1 VNLSDIKKN
10 KFWISLG
17 GVMISMIA
25 LHLFVVNP
33 FRLKNIKKAETIE
46 NVLARLERYE
56 RKGVKL
62 RNAKWIKAE
71 EDKLATIKEARREYE
86 VFYKERDRH
95 LEKVFTSVNGE
106 EIKDEA
112 LWQNRYI
119 QEGNVLLDKIKNH
132 NIALSENT
140 LPFKEWKAAIPT
152 WEDIVP
158 EQKRFWIAEELIN
171 IILKKEM
178 NVRYLE
184 SINFGKEKA
193 PHANAHAELFDIIPF
208 SIKVRMNVEGLLF
221 LINEFLK
228 SKICFEIETINV
240 SGELNRLRSPKGAEK
255 SYQTVHINNIQSPSM
270 VDVVIEAYV
279 VDFKI

>member
-1 VNLSDIKKN
+1 MDISDIKKS
-10 KFWISLG
+10 KFWLFIG
-17 GVMISMIA
+17 GVMISVIA
-25 LHLFVVNP
+25 LYLFFVNP

-71 EDKLATIKEARREYE
+71 EDKLVTIKEARREYE

-95 LEKVFTSVNGE
+95 LEKVFASVNGE

-119 QEGNVLLDKIKNH
+119 QEVNVLLDKIRNH
-132 NIALSENT
+132 NVVLSENA
-140 LPFKEWKAAIPT
+140 LPFKKWKAAIPT
-152 WEDIVP
+152 WKDIVP

-171 IILKKEM
+171 IILKKEV
-178 NVRYLE
+178 NISYLE
-184 SINFGKEKA
+184 GINFGKEKV

-240 SGELNRLRSPKGAEK
+240 SGELNRLRSLKGTEK
-255 SYQTVHINNIQSPSM
+255 SYMSVQINNIQSPSM
-270 VDVVIEAYV
+270 VNVVVEAYV
-279 VDFKI
+279 MDFMI

>member
-1 VNLSDIKKN
+1 MNLSDIKKN
-10 KFWISLG
+10 KFWLSIG
-17 GVMISMIA
+17 GVIIFVIA
-25 LHLFVVNP
+25 LYLSFVNP

-46 NVLARLERYE
+46 NILARLERYE

-71 EDKLATIKEARREYE
+71 EDKLVTTKEARREYE
-86 VFYKERDRH
+86 IFYKERDRH

-112 LWQNRYI
+112 LWQNKYI
-119 QEGNVLLDKIKNH
+119 QEVNVLLDKIKKH

-152 WEDIVP
+152 WEVIVP

-178 NVRYLE
+178 NVEYLE
-184 SINFGKEKA
+184 SINLGREKA
-193 PHANAHAELFDIIPF
+193 QYANAHTELFDIIPF
-208 SIKVRMNVEGLLF
+208 SIKVRMNAEGLLF

-240 SGELNRLRSPKGAEK
+240 SGELNRIRSPKGAEK
-255 SYQTVHINNIQSPSM
+255 LYQSVHINNIQSPSM

-279 VDFKI
+279 MDFKI

>member
-1 VNLSDIKKN
+1 
-10 KFWISLG
+10 
-17 GVMISMIA
+17 MIFVIA
-25 LHLFVVNP
+25 LYLFFVNP

-46 NVLARLERYE
+46 NTLARLERYE

-71 EDKLATIKEARREYE
+71 EDKLVTTKEARREYE
-86 VFYKERDRH
+86 VFYKELDRH
-95 LEKVFTSVNGE
+95 LEMVFTSANGK

-119 QEGNVLLDKIKNH
+119 RETNVLLDKIRNH

-140 LPFKEWKAAIPT
+140 LPFKEWKGAIPT
-152 WEDIVP
+152 WEDIAP

-178 NVRYLE
+178 GVRHLE
-184 SINFGKEKA
+184 SINFGKENA
-193 PHANAHAELFDIIPF
+193 PHANVRAELFNIIPF

-221 LINEFLK
+221 LINELLK

-240 SGELNRLRSPKGAEK
+240 SGELNRRRSPKGAEK
-255 SYQTVHINNIQSPSM
+255 SYQSVHINNIQSPSM

-279 VDFKI
+279 MDFKI

>member
-1 VNLSDIKKN
+1 
-10 KFWISLG
+10 
-17 GVMISMIA
+17 MIFVIA
-25 LHLFVVNP
+25 LYLSFVNP
-33 FRLKNIKKAETIE
+33 FRLKNIEKAETIE
-46 NVLARLERYE
+46 NILARLERYE

-71 EDKLATIKEARREYE
+71 EDKLVATREARREYE
-86 VFYKERDRH
+86 VFYKERDHH

-119 QEGNVLLDKIKNH
+119 QEVNILLDKIRNH

-140 LPFKEWKAAIPT
+140 LPFKEWKAVIPT

-171 IILKKEM
+171 IILKKEL
-178 NVRYLE
+178 NVSYLE
-184 SINFGKEKA
+184 RINFGKEKA
-193 PHANAHAELFDIIPF
+193 PHANVHAELFDIIPF

-255 SYQTVHINNIQSPSM
+255 SYQSVHITNIQSPSM

-279 VDFKI
+279 MDFKI

>member
-10 KFWISLG
+10 KFWLSIG
-17 GVMISMIA
+17 GVMISVIA
-25 LHLFVVNP
+25 LYLFVVNP
-33 FRLKNIKKAETIE
+33 FRLKNIKRAETIE

-56 RKGVKL
+56 RKGAKL
-62 RNAKWIKAE
+62 CNAKWIKAE
-71 EDKLATIKEARREYE
+71 EDKLVTIKEARREYE

-119 QEGNVLLDKIKNH
+119 KEANGLLDKIRNH
-132 NIALSENT
+132 NVALSENT

-178 NVRYLE
+178 KVSYLE
-184 SINFGKEKA
+184 GINFGKEKA
-193 PHANAHAELFDIIPF
+193 PHANVHVELFDIIPF

-240 SGELNRLRSPKGAEK
+240 SGELNRLRSPKGTEK

>member
-1 VNLSDIKKN
+1 MNLSYIKEN
-10 KFWISLG
+10 KFWISIG
-17 GVMISMIA
+17 GVMISVIA
-25 LHLFVVNP
+25 IYLFVANP
-33 FRLKNIKKAETIE
+33 FRLNNIKKTETIE
-46 NVLARLERYE
+46 NLLTRLGKYE
-56 RKGVKL
+56 RRGVKL

-71 EDKLATIKEARREYE
+71 EDKLVTIKEARREYE
-86 VFYKERDRH
+86 VFYEERDSH

-106 EIKDEA
+106 AIKDEA

-119 QEGNVLLDKIKNH
+119 QDVNVLLDKIKNH

-178 NVRYLE
+178 NVIYIE

-193 PHANAHAELFDIIPF
+193 SRANAHAELFDIIPF

-240 SGELNRLRSPKGAEK
+240 SGELNRLRSPEGAEK
-255 SYQTVHINNIQSPSM
+255 SYQSVHINNIQYPSM

>member
-1 VNLSDIKKN
+1 MNLLDIKKN
-10 KFWISLG
+10 KFWLAIG
-17 GVMISMIA
+17 GIMISVIA
-25 LHLFVVNP
+25 LYLLFVNP
-33 FRLKNIKKAETIE
+33 FRLENIKKTETIE
-46 NVLARLERYE
+46 NILARLERYE

-71 EDKLATIKEARREYE
+71 EDKLVTIKKARREYE

-119 QEGNVLLDKIKNH
+119 QEANILLDKIKNH

-178 NVRYLE
+178 NVSYLE

-193 PHANAHAELFDIIPF
+193 PRANAHAELFDIIPF

-228 SKICFEIETINV
+228 SKICFEIESINV
-240 SGELNRLRSPKGAEK
+240 NGELNRRRSPKGAEK
-255 SYQTVHINNIQSPSM
+255 SYQSIHINNIQSPSV

-279 VDFKI
+279 VDFKM

>member
-1 VNLSDIKKN
+1 
-10 KFWISLG
+10 
-17 GVMISMIA
+17 MIFMIA
-25 LHLFVVNP
+25 LYLSFVNP
-33 FRLKNIKKAETIE
+33 FRLKNIEKAETIE
-46 NVLARLERYE
+46 NILAKLERYE

-71 EDKLATIKEARREYE
+71 EDKLVTTKEARQEYE
-86 VFYKERDRH
+86 VFYKERDHH

-132 NIALSENT
+132 NIALSKNT

-178 NVRYLE
+178 HVSYLE
-184 SINFGKEKA
+184 GINFGKEKT
-193 PHANAHAELFDIIPF
+193 PHASAQAELFDIIPF
-208 SIKVRMNVEGLLF
+208 SIKIRMNIEGLLF

-240 SGELNRLRSPKGAEK
+240 SGELNRLRSPKGTEK
-255 SYQTVHINNIQSPSM
+255 PYQSVHISNIQSPSM

-279 VDFKI
+279 MDFKI

>member
-1 VNLSDIKKN
+1 MNLSDIKKS
-10 KFWISLG
+10 KFWMSIG
-17 GVMISMIA
+17 GVMVAVIA
-25 LHLFVVNP
+25 LYLFFGNP
-33 FRLKNIKKAETIE
+33 FRLENIKKTETIE
-46 NVLARLERYE
+46 NILARLERYE

-71 EDKLATIKEARREYE
+71 EDKLVTTKEARREYE

-95 LEKVFTSVNGE
+95 IEKVFTSVNGE

-112 LWQNRYI
+112 LWQNMYI
-119 QEGNVLLDKIKNH
+119 QEANTLLDKIKNH

-140 LPFKEWKAAIPT
+140 LPFKEWKTAIPT
-152 WEDIVP
+152 WEDIIP
-158 EQKRFWIAEELIN
+158 EQKRFWITEELIN

-178 NVRYLE
+178 SVRYLE

-193 PHANAHAELFDIIPF
+193 PHVNAHAELFDIIPF
-208 SIKVRMNVEGLLF
+208 SIKARMNVEGLLF

-228 SKICFEIETINV
+228 SKICFEIEIINV

-255 SYQTVHINNIQSPSM
+255 PYQSVHINNIQSPSM

-279 VDFKI
+279 MDFKI

>member
-10 KFWISLG
+10 KFWLSIG
-17 GVMISMIA
+17 GVIISVIV
-25 LHLFVVNP
+25 LYLFFVNP
-33 FRLKNIKKAETIE
+33 FRLKNIKKTETIE
-46 NVLARLERYE
+46 NILARLERYE
-56 RKGVKL
+56 GKGANL

-71 EDKLATIKEARREYE
+71 EDKLSTTKEAIREYE
-86 VFYKERDRH
+86 IFYKERNSH

-119 QEGNVLLDKIKNH
+119 QEANVLLDKIKNH

-140 LPFKEWKAAIPT
+140 LPFKEWKTSIPT
-152 WEDIVP
+152 WEEIIP

-178 NVRYLE
+178 NVNYLE
-184 SINFGKEKA
+184 SIDFGTEKA
-193 PHANAHAELFDIIPF
+193 SYANAHAELFDIIPF

-255 SYQTVHINNIQSPSM
+255 PYQSVHINNIQSPSM

-279 VDFKI
+279 MNFKI

>member
-10 KFWISLG
+10 KFWLSIG
-17 GVMISMIA
+17 GVMIFVIA
-25 LHLFVVNP
+25 LYLFVVNP

-56 RKGVKL
+56 RQGVKL

-71 EDKLATIKEARREYE
+71 EDKLEAIKEVRREYE

-95 LEKVFTSVNGE
+95 LEKAFASVNGE

-119 QEGNVLLDKIKNH
+119 QEVNVLLDKIKNH

-140 LPFKEWKAAIPT
+140 LPFKEWKATIPT

-178 NVRYLE
+178 NVGYLE

-193 PHANAHAELFDIIPF
+193 PHANAHAELFDFIPF

-240 SGELNRLRSPKGAEK
+240 SGELNRLRSPKGTEK
-255 SYQTVHINNIQSPSM
+255 SYQSVHINNIQSPSM

-279 VDFKI
+279 VDFRI

>member
-1 VNLSDIKKN
+1 VNLSDINKN
-10 KFWISLG
+10 KFWISIG
-17 GVMISMIA
+17 GVLVAVIA
-25 LHLFVVNP
+25 FYLFFGNP
-33 FRLKNIKKAETIE
+33 FRLENIKKTKTIE
-46 NVLARLERYE
+46 NILARLERYE

-71 EDKLATIKEARREYE
+71 EYKLETIKEARREYE

-119 QEGNVLLDKIKNH
+119 QEANVLLDKIKNH

-140 LPFKEWKAAIPT
+140 LPFKEWKAAIPI

-171 IILKKEM
+171 IILKREM
-178 NVRYLE
+178 NVSCLE
-184 SINFGKEKA
+184 SINFGNGKA
-193 PHANAHAELFDIIPF
+193 PHASAQVELFDIIPF
-208 SIKVRMNVEGLLF
+208 SMKVRMNVEGLLF

-228 SKICFEIETINV
+228 SKICFEIEAINV
-240 SGELNRLRSPKGAEK
+240 SGELNSLRAPKGAEK
-255 SYQTVHINNIQSPSM
+255 SCQSVHINNIQSPSM
-270 VDVVIEAYV
+270 VDVVIVAYV

>member
-1 VNLSDIKKN
+1 MSI
-10 KFWISLG
+10 G
-17 GVMISMIA
+17 GVLIFVIA
-25 LHLFVVNP
+25 LYLFFVNP
-33 FRLKNIKKAETIE
+33 FRLKNIKKTETIE
-46 NVLARLERYE
+46 NTLARLERYE

-71 EDKLATIKEARREYE
+71 EDKLVTTKEARREYE

-95 LEKVFTSVNGE
+95 IEKVFTSVNGE

-112 LWQNRYI
+112 LWQNMYI
-119 QEGNVLLDKIKNH
+119 QEANVLLDKIKNH

-158 EQKRFWIAEELIN
+158 EQKRFWITEELIN

-178 NVRYLE
+178 SVRYLE

-193 PHANAHAELFDIIPF
+193 PHVNAHAELFDIIPF
-208 SIKVRMNVEGLLF
+208 SIKARMNVEGLLF
-221 LINEFLK
+221 LINEF
-228 SKICFEIETINV
+228 
-240 SGELNRLRSPKGAEK
+240 
-255 SYQTVHINNIQSPSM
+255 
-270 VDVVIEAYV
+270 
-279 VDFKI
+279 

>member
-1 VNLSDIKKN
+1 MNLSDIEKN
-10 KFWISLG
+10 KFWISI
-17 GVMISMIA
+17 GVVVISVIVFY
-25 LHLFVVNP
+25 LFVVNP

-62 RNAKWIKAE
+62 RNVKWIKAE
-71 EDKLATIKEARREYE
+71 EDKLETIKEIRREYE

-95 LEKVFTSVNGE
+95 IEKAFASVNGK

-119 QEGNVLLDKIKNH
+119 QEANGLLDKIRNH
-132 NIALSENT
+132 NVALSENA
-140 LPFKEWKAAIPT
+140 LPFKKWKAEIPT

-158 EQKRFWIAEELIN
+158 EQKKFWITEELLN

-178 NVRYLE
+178 KVSYLE

-193 PHANAHAELFDIIPF
+193 SPANAYAELFNTIPF
-208 SIKVRMNVEGLLF
+208 SIKVRMNVGGLLF

-240 SGELNRLRSPKGAEK
+240 SGKLNRLRSPEGTEK
-255 SYQTVHINNIQSPSM
+255 SYQSVQINNIQSPSI